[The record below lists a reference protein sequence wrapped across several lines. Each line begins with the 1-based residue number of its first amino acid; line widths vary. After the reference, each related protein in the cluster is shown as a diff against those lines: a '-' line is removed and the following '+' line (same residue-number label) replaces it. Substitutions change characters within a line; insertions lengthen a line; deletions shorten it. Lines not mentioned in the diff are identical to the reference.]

1 MASSSVLDTLRQS
14 PKFNEQL
21 SALSDAE
28 LYALLYDWE
37 TAARPNQ
44 KIPAGDWA
52 TWLILAGRGYGKTRV
67 GAETVRQWI
76 KQGFNRVNF
85 IAPTADDLRD
95 VMVEGESGILAVC
108 PQDERP
114 LYRVSKRRLEWPN
127 GALSLLSTKYN
138 RDVKDVLD
146 ASYKIGIAKN
156 RDYGTVN
163 ILKYGVVGLI
173 VRLNDKISR
182 AVNLLKEGNTA
193 LVADEKVED
202 TIMDMVNY
210 ATYGIMLCNNVWL

>member
-1 MASSSVLDTLRQS
+1 MWDENFKR
-14 PKFNEQL
+14 F
-21 SALSDAE
+21 
-28 LYALLYDWE
+28 LYDGADAKDGYTLTE
-37 TAARPNQ
+37 AEAALQ
-44 KIPAGDWA
+44 KYFKDIMDGIKPSKDNAA
-52 TWLILAGRGYGKTRV
+52 VFYG
-67 GAETVRQWI
+67 VR
-76 KQGFNRVNF
+76 
-85 IAPTADDLRD
+85 
-95 VMVEGESGILAVC
+95 
-108 PQDERP
+108 
-114 LYRVSKRRLEWPN
+114 N

-138 RDVKDVLD
+138 RNVKDVLD

>member
-1 MASSSVLDTLRQS
+1 MWDENFKR
-14 PKFNEQL
+14 F
-21 SALSDAE
+21 
-28 LYALLYDWE
+28 LYDGADAKDGYTLTE
-37 TAARPNQ
+37 AEAALQ
-44 KIPAGDWA
+44 KYFKDIMNGIKPSKDNAVVF
-52 TWLILAGRGYGKTRV
+52 YG
-67 GAETVRQWI
+67 VR
-76 KQGFNRVNF
+76 
-85 IAPTADDLRD
+85 
-95 VMVEGESGILAVC
+95 
-108 PQDERP
+108 
-114 LYRVSKRRLEWPN
+114 N
-127 GALSLLSTKYN
+127 GALSLLSTKYK
-138 RDVKDVLD
+138 REVKDVLD